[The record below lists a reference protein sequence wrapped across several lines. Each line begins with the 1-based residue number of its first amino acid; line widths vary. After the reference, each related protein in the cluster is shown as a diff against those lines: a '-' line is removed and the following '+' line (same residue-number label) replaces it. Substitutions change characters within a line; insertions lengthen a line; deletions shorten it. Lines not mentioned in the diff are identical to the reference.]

1 MSSVTSK
8 IKVNNNFQPFQPLK
22 SRRSKSYVE
31 GIRKDLTNYA
41 VGDVNSEYKSK
52 LDTNHYLP
60 PPPRSQN
67 VIDPVFSLLRNTP
80 YQSTPYK
87 YGMTLQDGIAGVV
100 QYQVNNA
107 NYVRGNQF
115 ALGEAVKRLNYTAEI
130 PVVDSATKKTVVTN
144 SPFYPYPNYALTFN
158 KDYLTYA
165 HPKRYENGQPIIE
178 AFNNSK
184 TGNKLGLII
193 IIIVILLLAKLFI

>member
-8 IKVNNNFQPFQPLK
+8 IKVNNNYQPFQPLK

-31 GIRKDLTNYA
+31 GLRKDLTNYA
-41 VGDVNSEYKSK
+41 IGDVNNEYKSK

-67 VIDPVFSLLRNTP
+67 VIDPVFSLLKDSP

-87 YGMTLQDGIAGVV
+87 YGMTLQNGIAGVV
-100 QYQVNNA
+100 QYQVNNSNFA
-107 NYVRGNQF
+107 RGNQF
-115 ALGEAVKRLNYTAEI
+115 SLGEAVKRLNYTAEI
-130 PVVDSATKKTVVTN
+130 PVVDSAHKKTIVTN

-158 KDYLTYA
+158 KDYMTYA
-165 HPKRYENGQPIIE
+165 HPKRYQNGQPIIE
-178 AFNNSK
+178 AFGSK
-184 TGNKLGLII
+184 TANRIGLIVI
-193 IIIVILLLAKLFI
+193 ILVILFLVKLFL